1 MKRFR
6 NQIILTVGLV
16 LALGL
21 FLGSNMLF
29 AESAKDEQ
37 AETYQKAWLGV
48 YMQDLTEDIAEA
60 LGIEVEEGVLIN
72 DVIEDS
78 PADKAGLEDG
88 DVIVRLGSDVVDDA
102 GDLSKAIKSRKPGE
116 KVDLVIYRDGEK
128 KDFSV
133 VLGESQE
140 RKDRRF
146 SLEAPKA
153 KQYRQFFK
161 EMTSGGYLGVVLQS
175 LSDQLADYFEVD
187 DGVLITEVEKDS
199 PADKAGLK
207 AGDVIVALN
216 GKEVSTPSGVS
227 SMIRKY
233 EEGEKVDIEVVRK
246 GAEMQFTAEIAER
259 EFDDD
264 LYGLFGGENW
274 EPGILHIPDPHH
286 FQWNFDPDDF
296 EFDYEEFNKEFGEEF
311 REEME
316 ELREEINELRDELQE
331 LKKDLD

>member
-1 MKRFR
+1 MRNSR
-6 NQIILTVGLV
+6 NQIFLIAGIVLAVGL
-16 LALGL
+16 
-21 FLGSNMLF
+21 FMGSNMLF
-29 AESAKDEQ
+29 AKSSEDDA
-37 AETYQKAWLGV
+37 AEAYEKAWLGV
-48 YMQDLTEDIAEA
+48 YMQDLNEDIAEA

-72 DVIEDS
+72 DVIDDS

-88 DVIVRLGSDVVDDA
+88 DVIVRLGSDVVDDS

-128 KDFSV
+128 KDISV

-153 KQYRQFFK
+153 KQYSQLFK

-175 LSDQLADYFEVD
+175 LSEQLADYFEVE

-216 GKEVSTPSGVS
+216 GKEVNTPSDVS

-246 GAEMQFTAEIAER
+246 GSEMQFTAEIAER
-259 EFDDD
+259 EFDDQW
-264 LYGLFGGENW
+264 YGLFGGENW
-274 EPGILHIPDPHH
+274 EPGIIQIPDPHH

-296 EFDYEEFNKEFGEEF
+296 NFDYKQFNKEFNEEF
-311 REEME
+311 REEMK
-316 ELREEINELRDELQE
+316 ELREELNELRDELQE